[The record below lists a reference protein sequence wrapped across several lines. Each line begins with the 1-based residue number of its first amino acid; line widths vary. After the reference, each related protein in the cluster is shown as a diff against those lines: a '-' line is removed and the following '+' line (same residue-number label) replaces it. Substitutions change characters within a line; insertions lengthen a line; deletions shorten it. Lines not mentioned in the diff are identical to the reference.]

1 MKCCLRCDVRFEA
14 NDWCCPSCGHVPESV
29 DGIPRFAP
37 ELEALD
43 GDYDPSY
50 HSRLIDLEEGHFWFE
65 ARNRIVLWAQ
75 RRYQPNPAKFLEVGC
90 GTGFVLRHLHR
101 HLGKTALVASDVHI
115 SGLRRARQRCGESI
129 ELLQMDARRIPYRD
143 EFDAIGAFDVIEHIA
158 EDETVLAELRAALK
172 PGGILLLTVPQH
184 AFLWS
189 PADEAARHK
198 RRYSRSE
205 LTGKLVA
212 AGFEVMHA
220 TSFVFLL
227 LPAMLLS
234 RRRSRRQADYDPDAE
249 FCIPRLLNILFATVM
264 AVEFQLLRIGLS
276 LPVGGSLLVV
286 LRKSS

>member
-1 MKCCLRCDVRFEA
+1 MKRCLRCNARFEA
-14 NDWCCPSCGHVPESV
+14 KDWCCLSCGAAPESV

-43 GDYDPSY
+43 TDYDPSD
-50 HSRLIDLEEGHFWFE
+50 HTRLIDLEEGHFWFE
-65 ARNRIVLWAQ
+65 ARNCIILWAL
-75 RRYQPNPAKFLEVGC
+75 RRYHPDPARFLEVGC
-90 GTGFVLRHLHR
+90 GTGFVLRHLYR
-101 HLGKTALVASDVHI
+101 HLERTAFTASDVHI
-115 SGLRRARQRCGESI
+115 SGLRHARQRCGGFVD
-129 ELLQMDARRIPYRD
+129 LLQMDARRIPYRD

-172 PGGILLLTVPQH
+172 PRGILLLTVPQH

-227 LPAMLLS
+227 LPAMLLA
-234 RRRSRRQADYDPDAE
+234 RRRSRRQAYYDPDAE
-249 FCIPRLLNILFATVM
+249 FRISRLLNILFATVM

-276 LPVGGSLLVV
+276 LPVGGSLLCVA
-286 LRKSS
+286 RRS